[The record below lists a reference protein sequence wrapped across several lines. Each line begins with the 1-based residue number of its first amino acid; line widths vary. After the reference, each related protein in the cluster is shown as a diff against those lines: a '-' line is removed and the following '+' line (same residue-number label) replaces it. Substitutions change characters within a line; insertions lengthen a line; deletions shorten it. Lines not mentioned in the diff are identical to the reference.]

1 MKSLSGIAPRA
12 SRAGTCRSRRV
23 AAWLVAAGLSFGAAE
38 AQIHIPFMDTPPA
51 APAAAP
57 PPAEAPPTD
66 LTPASPDKPKR
77 HFHRGPP
84 ARAASVKP
92 DPAGALGRVLKLN
105 GRNGELR
112 LERGD
117 DGALRIVKYT
127 LLGEVVSKPEQRC
140 RIDIVA
146 DQPIAASA
154 KGEPDGLARYSA
166 DIPACP
172 LAFDIVSDGVLVPAQ
187 TNACVFAA
195 ADCQASP
202 SGLWGPEAAELDKDP
217 KAILKA
223 RAAADRSI
231 QDSLREMEKRDKDA
245 AASLARE
252 QNDFA
257 AERDDVCRDYA
268 GEARLGFCAS
278 RLAQSRAALLARRAG
293 EAEAAPAHAAPERKR
308 RKNKAP

>member
-1 MKSLSGIAPRA
+1 ML
-12 SRAGTCRSRRV
+12 
-23 AAWLVAAGLSFGAAE
+23 
-38 AQIHIPFMDTPPA
+38 TPP
-51 APAAAP
+51 PRSV
-57 PPAEAPPTD
+57 E
-66 LTPASPDKPKR
+66 S
-77 HFHRGPP
+77 
-84 ARAASVKP
+84 ARTV
-92 DPAGALGRVLKLN
+92 AGAGQS
-105 GRNGELR
+105 G
-112 LERGD
+112 
-117 DGALRIVKYT
+117 
-127 LLGEVVSKPEQRC
+127 VSHSTGIKP
-140 RIDIVA
+140 
-146 DQPIAASA
+146 
-154 KGEPDGLARYSA
+154 
-166 DIPACP
+166 
-172 LAFDIVSDGVLVPAQ
+172 
-187 TNACVFAA
+187 
-195 ADCQASP
+195 SP